1 MPNRFAKVETS
12 MFAAIR
18 AFAKSWVAAV
28 LIGLLVVSFA
38 VFGLSDVFKGKLT
51 DAVVTAGSRQISSTD
66 FKRMFENYKK
76 QAEQRSGQPVTT
88 EEAVKRGLDERVL
101 NEIADNEGLAELIR
115 VAGVQP
121 SDKLVAKEISKTTA
135 FFNPIS
141 GQFDEKLYQQRLAE
155 NQLTPAKFESYL
167 RDELAQSHYAA
178 GIVSGLRAPRLYG
191 ALIAA
196 YGLENRDLTYF
207 SVRPGMV
214 AAPTLP
220 TDAQLTAFIKEN
232 SAQLMI
238 PETRALTIVRFST
251 AALAPSIK
259 IDPAELQKLYDFK
272 KDSLSSPEKRSV
284 VQIPAKDAI
293 QAAAIASRL
302 NKGENPVAIAKA
314 YGFEPVTYEDAPKTA
329 IVDPKIAEAAFG
341 LKAGQVSGPVQGTLG
356 LGVVKVLKVTPG
368 QTVPLEAIRPQLE
381 QQLRGDAAAQK
392 VYDVVQKYEDAH
404 TAGATLVE
412 AAQKAGVPALS
423 IAPVTDKGTTALG
436 QPVGGISEKLIR
448 AAFSLPE
455 GGESDVE
462 DEGSGEYYAVKVDK
476 IIAPALPSVDS
487 IRVPLTRVYMS
498 REMNKRLKA
507 RADELTAR
515 IKKGEAI
522 EAVAASAGAPV
533 ATLVKLDRASA
544 AQNHTVSPDVL
555 NQLFAS
561 KPGEVFIAQDV
572 QFGFV
577 VAKVTAI
584 RPGDLA
590 QTAKVAEDQRPQVTM
605 QMFDEMGQLGRKAA
619 RTAVKVK
626 IDTVRAKTALG
637 IAPVDSKTVVDDT
650 KTDAKSEK
658 KAK

>member
-1 MPNRFAKVETS
+1 ML
-12 MFAAIR
+12 AAIR
-18 AFAKSWVAAV
+18 TFAKSWVAAV

-38 VFGLSDVFKGKLT
+38 VFGISDVFNAKIT
-51 DAVVTAGSRQISSTD
+51 DAVVTAGSREVSSSD

-76 QAEQRSGQPVTT
+76 QAEQRTGQPVST
-88 EEAVKRGLDERVL
+88 EEAVKSGLDERVL
-101 NEIADNEGLAELIR
+101 TEIADNEGLAELIR
-115 VAGVQP
+115 ISGIQP
-121 SDKLVAKEISKTTA
+121 GDKLIGKEISKTTA

-141 GQFDEKLYQQRLAE
+141 GQFDEQLYQQRLAE

-196 YGLENRDLTYF
+196 YGLENRDLSYF
-207 SVRPGMV
+207 SVRPGM
-214 AAPTLP
+214 APAPTLP

-232 SAQLMI
+232 SAQLMT
-238 PETRALTIVRFST
+238 PETRALTVVRFST
-251 AALAPSIK
+251 AAMAPSVK
-259 IDPAELQKLYDFK
+259 VDPAELQKLYDFK
-272 KDSLSSPEKRSV
+272 KDSLSSPEKRSI

-302 NKGENPVAIAKA
+302 AKGESPAAIAKT
-314 YGFEPVTYEDAPKTA
+314 YGFEPVTYDDAPKTA
-329 IVDPKIAEAAFG
+329 IVDPKMAAAAFS
-341 LKAGQVSGPVQGTLG
+341 LAAGQVSGPIQGTLG
-356 LGVVKVLKVTPG
+356 LGVVKVLKIIPG
-368 QTVPLEAIRPQLE
+368 QTVSLEAIRPQLE
-381 QQLRGDAAAQK
+381 QQLRADAASQK

-404 TAGATLVE
+404 SAGATLVE

-436 QPVGGISEKLIR
+436 QPVGGVSEKLIR

-476 IIAPALPSVDS
+476 IIAPALPSVES

-507 RADELTAR
+507 RADQLIAR
-515 IKKGEAI
+515 VKKGEAI
-522 EAVAASAGAPV
+522 EAVAASAGAQIG
-533 ATLVKLDRASA
+533 ALSRIDRASA
-544 AQNHTVSPDVL
+544 SQNRTVSPDVL

-561 KPGEVFIAQDV
+561 KTGDAFIGQDV

-584 RPGDLA
+584 RGGDLA
-590 QTAKVAEDQRPQVTM
+590 RAAQIAESQRPQVTM
-605 QMFDEMGQLGRKAA
+605 QMFEEIGQLGRKSA
-619 RTAVKVK
+619 RTTLKVK
-626 IDTVRAKTALG
+626 TDFVRAKTALG
-637 IAPVDSKTVVDDT
+637 IAPEEAKGAVDDT
-650 KTDAKSEK
+650 KAPAKTDAK
-658 KAK
+658 AK